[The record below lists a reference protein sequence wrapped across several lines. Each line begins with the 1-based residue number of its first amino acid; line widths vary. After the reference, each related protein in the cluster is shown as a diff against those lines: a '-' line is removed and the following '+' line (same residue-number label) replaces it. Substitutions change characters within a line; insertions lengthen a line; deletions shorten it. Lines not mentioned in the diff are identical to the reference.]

1 MTVGKG
7 LCVSVG
13 GWRARTVASVVLSLL
28 VAMAAAAGLLIEM
41 RPGAHGRTTR
51 ASDLATQT
59 ADAVSAGDDLAKFVD
74 PFIGTAQQRHDVI
87 PGDGVAG
94 AFPGAAAPFGM
105 VQWSPDTNGRAAAG
119 SGGYRYTDSVIDGFS
134 LTHLHGTS
142 CPAAQD
148 ISIMPSTGSYP
159 FYPPTGAVDEPSLWG
174 AGFSHG
180 DESATPGRYSVQV
193 TSPVGDRIGVDLAA
207 GARAAIGRFSFPAG
221 VAGSLVLDVGRR
233 ADGAGRAD
241 LHVDS
246 ATGEVSGSVTSR
258 VFCRQPAVSTLY
270 FVARPDR
277 PPAAVGTWSAG
288 RWSLSP
294 DVADEGGPTATSR
307 SASVGVWLRM
317 PPAADGAVMLRAAVS
332 YTSVEG
338 ARANLEAEYPSSVD
352 AVASATRAE
361 WNRRL
366 STVCVASAP
375 RSELRTLY
383 TALYHAML
391 GPGAVSDADGT
402 YRGWDGSTAAAQGWT
417 ARSGIAGWDAYRSS
431 FPLLAML
438 APDVATDTAWSL
450 MAGAMQTG
458 SVPGWT
464 LATSRPDVMP
474 GDGGTVLLAEAV
486 ALGLPLDPA
495 QALAAALASAA
506 RRPFAAE
513 YDRLGFVPVG
523 HAGPADAVSITLEYA
538 LADFATAQLAL
549 AANRPEIAA
558 IFTERSTRWRSVWD
572 PVSKL
577 PAPRS
582 TDGGFLPVEPTTL
595 PGYTEG
601 TAAQYSW
608 LVPQDPDG
616 LAEAMGGRRVAV
628 DRLADFLARLDDG
641 PIGAH
646 AEMGNQPSLLVP
658 WLGGSFGA
666 VDLTIDALDRTR
678 RTLFRDTPDG
688 LPGNDDT
695 GGLSAWYVLAWLGL
709 GPVQP
714 GTDLLIVT
722 PPVAPSVEITLPHGQ
737 LRLVNQQVG
746 GVDGRIPVGLRR
758 DGEPLPGPWTRF
770 RDLSAGATLTWS
782 LSDQPTARGTQN

>member
-1 MTVGKG
+1 MA
-7 LCVSVG
+7 VG
-13 GWRARTVASVVLSLL
+13 GRRARLIASVALALL
-28 VAMAAAAGLLIEM
+28 VTSAALAGLLLET
-41 RPGAHGRTTR
+41 RPGSSGGTTR
-51 ASDLATQT
+51 AADPATQ
-59 ADAVSAGDDLAKFVD
+59 AAAIVAAGDDLAGFVD
-74 PFIGTAQQRHDVI
+74 PFIGTARQRRDVI
-87 PGDGVAG
+87 AGDGVAG

-105 VQWSPDTNGRAAAG
+105 VQWSPDTDGRAAAG
-119 SGGYRYTDSVIDGFS
+119 SGGYRYADSVIDGFS

-142 CPAAQD
+142 CSAAQD
-148 ISIMPSTGSYP
+148 VSIMPSTGPYP
-159 FYPPTGAVDEPSLWG
+159 FHPPTGEVNETSPWE
-174 AGFSHG
+174 AGFSHD
-180 DESATPGRYSVQV
+180 DESAAPGRYSVQV
-193 TSPVGDRIGVDLAA
+193 TSQAGDRIGVDLAA
-207 GARAAIGRFSFPAG
+207 GTRAAVGRFSFPPG
-221 VAGSLVLDVGRR
+221 VPGSLFVDLGRR
-233 ADGAGRAD
+233 GDGALRAD
-241 LHVDS
+241 LQVDS
-246 ATGEVSGSVTSR
+246 ATGEISGSVTSR

-288 RWSLSP
+288 NWSPSP
-294 DVADEGGPTATSR
+294 GAADEGGPTATSR
-307 SASVGVWLRM
+307 SASVGAWLRM
-317 PPAADGAVMLRAAVS
+317 PPTADGAVVLRTAVS

-338 ARANLEAEYPSSVD
+338 ARANLAAEYPTSVD

-366 STVCVASAP
+366 AAVRGVSAS
-375 RSELRTLY
+375 RSELRVLY

-391 GPGAVSDADGT
+391 GPGAVSDTDGT
-402 YRGWDGSTAAAQGWT
+402 YRGWDGSAAAAPGWT
-417 ARSGIAGWDAYRSS
+417 VRSGVAGWDAYRSS

-438 APDVATDTAWSL
+438 APDVATDTARSL
-450 MAGAMQTG
+450 LAGATQTG

-464 LATSRPDVMP
+464 LATSRPDIMP
-474 GDGGTVLLAEAV
+474 GDGGTVLLAQAV
-486 ALGLPLDPA
+486 ALGLPVDPA
-495 QALAAALASAA
+495 QALATALASAA

-513 YDRLGFVPVG
+513 YDRLGFVPVSPG
-523 HAGPADAVSITLEYA
+523 GLPDAVSVTLEYA

-549 AANRPEIAA
+549 AANRPEIATV
-558 IFTERSTRWRSVWD
+558 FTGRSKRWRSVWD

-577 PAPRS
+577 PAPRGP
-582 TDGGFLPVEPTTL
+582 DGAFLPVEPTTL

-616 LAEAMGGRRVAV
+616 LAEAMGGRRAAV
-628 DRLADFLARLDDG
+628 DRLADFLTRLDDG
-641 PIGAH
+641 PIGTH

-658 WLGGSFGA
+658 WLGASFGA

-722 PPVAPSVEITLPHGQ
+722 PPAVSSVEITLPRGQ
-737 LRLVNQQVG
+737 LRSVSEQVG
-746 GVDGRIPVGLRR
+746 RVDGRLPVGLRR
-758 DGEPLPGPWTRF
+758 DGESLPGPWIRF
-770 RDLSAGATLTWS
+770 RDVSAGATLAWS
-782 LSDQPTARGTQN
+782 LSDQQPTAPSPGR